1 MRTQPTWRITLG
13 GAATCAA
20 LLAACASAPHATRA
34 TARRFEGCVQ
44 YNKYQYSATDPNLLR
59 VGLGRHTLVPASTV
73 DTLDLQSF
81 VGHRVILTADVRA
94 GTDTI
99 QVTQIEAVPGRT
111 CRSAL

>member
-1 MRTQPTWRITLG
+1 MRTQRTWRITLG

-20 LLAACASAPHATRA
+20 LLAACASAPHATRT

-44 YNKYQYSATDPNLLR
+44 YNKYSATDPNLFR
-59 VGLGRHTLVPASTV
+59 IALGRHTLVPASTV

-81 VGHRVILTADVRA
+81 VGHRVILTADVRT

-99 QVTQIEAVPGRT
+99 QVTQIEEVPGRT
-111 CRSAL
+111 CPGAP